1 LTSPLPTPHKDRI
14 YALIKDSWGEVNVL
28 AIPRIFITIT
38 GSLALASLLSQ
49 LLYWSDR
56 AKRRDGFVYKSARDW
71 YLEVGASEYAVDKFN
86 RLPYIETRVKKANGC
101 PTTHYRINFE
111 KLAEL
116 IRQAKQKEIVEND
129 SIMVENDSIMSKN
142 DNITDGNDT
151 SIP

>member
-14 YALIKDSWGEVNVL
+14 YALIKDSMGEVNVL

-56 AKRRDGFVYKSARDW
+56 AKRKDGFVYKSARDW
-71 YLEVGASEYAVDKFN
+71 HLEVGASEYAVDKFN

-116 IRQAKQKEIVEND
+116 IWLAQQKEKVDNDSISVEND
-129 SIMVENDSIMSKN
+129 RISVENN
-142 DNITDGNDT
+142 RITGGNDR